1 MRAFLFILVFCIAQH
16 AAFGAAKDS
25 LFAQLSHAVKNK
37 RAYTQ
42 EKDKRIS
49 VYKKLLAGENSPEEQ
64 YKINESLYKE
74 YRKFKIDSAIY
85 YVSQNTE
92 LAAQLQNKDLRMAS
106 QIQLANLYS
115 SSGKYRESEAILK
128 SIDSKKLAKPIQVLY
143 YEFYSQ
149 FFEHYATNNYSKF
162 YIEQI
167 EVYRDSLLHVLD
179 PNSIKYKINLAQQ
192 NIYKNRLDVAKKDLL
207 YLMRTSK
214 AKDENYAM
222 FVYLLGDISGLQK
235 RWDDQRMYY
244 SSAAITDIENA
255 IKDNAAIQNLAVI
268 YYDLGNIDR
277 AYSCAQS
284 AIEDAI
290 FCNVKFRTLRMSEL
304 YSIINT
310 AYLDK
315 EAKNKSELKNY
326 LILISVLTVFL
337 VLAIVY
343 VYRQMKKVSRVKEEL
358 SKTSQKLA
366 ELNKEILSANE
377 NLKDT
382 NGQLYESNRIKE
394 EYIAYF
400 FDICSA
406 YINKMEDYRKMLN
419 RKALNKQHDE
429 LFKLL
434 KSTDIVDNELEELY
448 KSFDTIFISLYP
460 SFVKEFNALLLP
472 EEQVTP
478 KANEI
483 LNTELRIFALIRL
496 GITDSVKI
504 AAFLRYSLS
513 TIYNYRTKARN
524 KAAVSR
530 EEFEVMVSKIGVI
543 QAKQ

>member
-1 MRAFLFILVFCIAQH
+1 MKTLFFILAFYIAQPF
-16 AAFGAAKDS
+16 AFGADKDS
-25 LFAQLSHAVKNK
+25 LFAKLSQAVKNK
-37 RAYTQ
+37 QSYTHDK
-42 EKDKRIS
+42 EKRIS
-49 VYKKLLAGENSPEEQ
+49 VYKKLLAGENSSEEK
-64 YKINESLYKE
+64 YKINESLYRE
-74 YRKFKIDSAIY
+74 YRKFKIDSAIF
-85 YVSQNTE
+85 YVNHNIEIATLLGNNDFK
-92 LAAQLQNKDLRMAS
+92 LAA

-115 SSGKYRESEAILK
+115 SSGKYRESETILK
-128 SIDSKKLAKPIQVLY
+128 SINSKKLSRPLQVLY

-167 EVYRDSLLHVLD
+167 ETYRDSLLHVLD

-192 NIYKNRLDVAKKDLL
+192 NIYKNRLEVAKKDLL
-207 YLMRTSK
+207 YLMRTAK

-222 FVYLLGDISGLQK
+222 FVYLLGDISGYQK
-235 RWDDQRMYY
+235 HWDDQRRFY
-244 SSAAITDIENA
+244 SSAAMTDIENA

-268 YYDLGNIDR
+268 YYDLGNIDK
-277 AYSCAQS
+277 AYICAQS

-337 VLAIVY
+337 ILAIVY

-358 SKTSQKLA
+358 SKTSEKLA
-366 ELNKEILSANE
+366 VLNKEILSANE
-377 NLKDT
+377 SLKDR
-382 NGQLYESNRIKE
+382 NAQLYESNRIKE

-406 YINKMEDYRKMLN
+406 YINKLEDYRKMLN

-434 KSTDIVDNELEELY
+434 KSTDLIDNELGELY
-448 KSFDTIFISLYP
+448 KNFDTIFISLYP

-472 EEQVTP
+472 EEQVMP

-530 EEFEVMVSKIGVI
+530 EEFEIMVSKIGII

>member
-1 MRAFLFILVFCIAQH
+1 MKTLFFILAFYIVQPF
-16 AAFGAAKDS
+16 AFGADKDS
-25 LFAQLSHAVKNK
+25 LFAKLSQAVKNK
-37 RAYTQ
+37 QSYTHHK
-42 EKDKRIS
+42 EKRIS
-49 VYKKLLAGENSPEEQ
+49 VYKKLLAGENSSEEK

-74 YRKFKIDSAIY
+74 YRKFKIDSAIF
-85 YVSQNTE
+85 YVNQNIEIATLIGNNDFK
-92 LAAQLQNKDLRMAS
+92 LAA

-115 SSGKYRESEAILK
+115 SSGKYRESETILK
-128 SIDSKKLAKPIQVLY
+128 SINSKKLSRPLQVLY

-167 EVYRDSLLHVLD
+167 ETYRDSLLHVLD
-179 PNSIKYKINLAQQ
+179 PNSVKYKINLAQQ
-192 NIYKNRLDVAKKDLL
+192 NIYKKRLEVAKKDLL
-207 YLMRTSK
+207 YLMRIAK

-222 FVYLLGDISGLQK
+222 FVYLLGDISGYQK
-235 RWDDQRMYY
+235 HWDDQRRYY
-244 SSAAITDIENA
+244 SSAAMTDIENA

-268 YYDLGNIDR
+268 YYDLGNIDK
-277 AYSCAQS
+277 AYICAQS

-310 AYLDK
+310 AYLHK

-337 VLAIVY
+337 ILAIVY

-358 SKTSQKLA
+358 SKTSEKLA
-366 ELNKEILSANE
+366 VLNKEILSTNE
-377 NLKDT
+377 SLKDR
-382 NGQLYESNRIKE
+382 NAQLYESNRIKE

-406 YINKMEDYRKMLN
+406 YINKLEDYRKMLN

-434 KSTDIVDNELEELY
+434 KSTDLIDNELGELY
-448 KSFDTIFISLYP
+448 KNFDTIFISLYP

-472 EEQVTP
+472 EEQVVP

-530 EEFEVMVSKIGVI
+530 EEFEIMVSKIGMI